1 MKGIVV
7 IIFAGGKCDFINL
20 LITIYEAG
28 AILIKNSDEDVGN
41 WRRKQCYL
49 RQYCWMQ
56 KLFHILYIILLLVI
70 SHSHK

>member
-28 AILIKNSDEDVGN
+28 AILIKNSDEDVAVTGDVSN
-41 WRRKQCYL
+41 A
-49 RQYCWMQ
+49 
-56 KLFHILYIILLLVI
+56 I
-70 SHSHK
+70 